1 MERAMQDVESCCSS
15 DDEVWYGP
23 ITKKEMKKAM
33 ELRRR
38 TMIHRP
44 VSE

>member
-1 MERAMQDVESCCSS
+1 MERAMQDVEPCCSS
-15 DDEVWYGP
+15 DDEVWFGP
-23 ITKKEMKKAM
+23 VTNKEIRKAL

-38 TMIHRP
+38 TMIYRP